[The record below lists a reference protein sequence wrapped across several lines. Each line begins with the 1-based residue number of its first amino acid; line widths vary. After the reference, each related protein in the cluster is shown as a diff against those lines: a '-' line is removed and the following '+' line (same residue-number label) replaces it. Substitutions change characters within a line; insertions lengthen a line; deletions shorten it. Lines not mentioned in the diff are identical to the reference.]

1 MMGKITQWLNT
12 VPLRLGNTVAT
23 PVRIIGEAGNAV
35 ANILRQGKSSAKNA
49 AEVGKQTVD
58 ALVDNFL
65 NFSKVEGKWYQKMI
79 KVPLN
84 LVSSVTRRPA
94 MIAGA
99 SIASGL
105 NQWVREP
112 FKKLLFTPGK
122 MFKWMWNA
130 TRIFSKKKGFD
141 FASYDTH
148 ETTGDTRVN
157 KIREKG
163 FGFLGAKTWSSSVKE
178 EQIAIKKEKVE
189 SKKEEKVESKKEEK
203 VESKKEQKA
212 EEKKEEKVE
221 SKKEEKV
228 ESKKEEKVESKKEQK
243 AEEKKEKKV
252 EEKENIT
259 DKKPEKIQEK
269 KAKEDKNTKKD
280 IEEKIENNPKNIHDL
295 KENNRKQSEKKDKEE
310 QESKEWKH
318 LDWREKAKSEK
329 KFKEMLNDNISE
341 EGVID
346 RGKKNKKWEN
356 IDQILVVLK
365 KEWPAFAGYIEDE
378 IIAKEQS
385 VKKAAA

>member
-163 FGFLGAKTWSSSVKE
+163 FGFLGAKKWSSSV
-178 EQIAIKKEKVE
+178 
-189 SKKEEKVESKKEEK
+189 
-203 VESKKEQKA
+203 
-212 EEKKEEKVE
+212 
-221 SKKEEKV
+221 
-228 ESKKEEKVESKKEQK
+228 KEEKVESKKEQK

-280 IEEKIENNPKNIHDL
+280 IEEKIENNPKNIHDF